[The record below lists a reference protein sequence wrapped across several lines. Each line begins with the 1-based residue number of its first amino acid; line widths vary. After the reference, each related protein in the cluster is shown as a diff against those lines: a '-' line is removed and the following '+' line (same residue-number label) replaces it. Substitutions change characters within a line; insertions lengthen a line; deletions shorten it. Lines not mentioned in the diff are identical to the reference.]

1 VYKRL
6 DPLLVQEI
14 KRLQPA
20 IMDALSFIRH
30 QDEKYSDKE
39 YHVNASV
46 EFLLAGDELMNATDH
61 NLLRLKVGLVG
72 RDRKAQAKLEIID
85 PNGLWTDNKPF
96 EIGVGYVHISPLK
109 CITADDLFPHCSIC
123 GAVVYLSE
131 RGFIC
136 PTHGIVESKEI
147 DLRQR
152 DS

>member
-1 VYKRL
+1 
-6 DPLLVQEI
+6 
-14 KRLQPA
+14 
-20 IMDALSFIRH
+20 MDALSFIRH
-30 QDEKYSDKE
+30 QNEKYSDKE
-39 YHVNASV
+39 YHVDASV

-61 NLLRLKVGLVG
+61 NLLRLRVGLVG
-72 RDRKAQAKLEIID
+72 RDHKAQAKLEIID

-136 PTHGIVESKEI
+136 PAHGIVESKEI

>member
-1 VYKRL
+1 VFCFEPGCKQRAIEYEDVAYKRL

-14 KRLQPA
+14 
-20 IMDALSFIRH
+20 
-30 QDEKYSDKE
+30 
-39 YHVNASV
+39 
-46 EFLLAGDELMNATDH
+46 
-61 NLLRLKVGLVG
+61 
-72 RDRKAQAKLEIID
+72 KLEIID